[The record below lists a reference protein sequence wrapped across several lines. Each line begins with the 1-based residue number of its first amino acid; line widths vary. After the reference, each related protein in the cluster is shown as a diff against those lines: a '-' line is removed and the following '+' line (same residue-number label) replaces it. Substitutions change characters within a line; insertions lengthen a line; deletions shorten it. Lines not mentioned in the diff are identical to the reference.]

1 MNSFTYD
8 YPVRNYFGEGAMDQA
23 LDAEMGAMG
32 KTVMLAQPD
41 LREVPGRRRA
51 RPRGAGRLHSRR
63 RRRVGLRLLQGGLR
77 AGDA

>member
-32 KTVMLAQPD
+32 KTVMLAY
-41 LREVPGRRRA
+41 G
-51 RPRGAGRLHSRR
+51 GGRLHSRR
-63 RRRVGLRLLQGGLR
+63 RWRVGLRLLQGGLR